1 MRDGS
6 ARPARASQWAEFTSA
21 VVTIGRPQVCPTFSQ
36 PDGSFLDNVRR
47 FLAIFLALSLVLF
60 AAELTPPAQRWVVE
74 PWTEAVARVSA
85 AAVTSFDEGAVAS
98 GRQLLDRYTGRGVSI
113 EAGCNGLEA
122 MILLA
127 AAIIAFPAP
136 WARRLGGIALGGLA
150 VQALNGVRIVSLFY
164 LARWNFAAFEW
175 AHLYLWQPLIMVDV
189 LVVWLVWLRWA
200 RPSHAA

>member
-1 MRDGS
+1 M
-6 ARPARASQWAEFTSA
+6 
-21 VVTIGRPQVCPTFSQ
+21 
-36 PDGSFLDNVRR
+36 LR
-47 FLAIFLALSLVLF
+47 FLAIFLALALSLF

-85 AAVTSFDEGAVAS
+85 AAITTFDASVVAS
-98 GRQLLDRYTGRGVSI
+98 GRQLLDRTSGHGVSI

-127 AAIIAFPAP
+127 AAMLAFPAP
-136 WARRLGGIALGGLA
+136 WARKLGGIVLGGVA
-150 VQALNGVRIVSLFY
+150 IQALNIVRIVSLYY
-164 LARWNFAAFEW
+164 LSRWNASWFEW

-200 RPSHAA
+200 RGGPRAA